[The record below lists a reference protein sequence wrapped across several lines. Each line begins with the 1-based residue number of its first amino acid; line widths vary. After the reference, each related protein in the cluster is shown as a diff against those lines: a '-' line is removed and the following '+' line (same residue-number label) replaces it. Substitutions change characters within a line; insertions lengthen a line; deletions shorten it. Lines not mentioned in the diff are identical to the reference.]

1 MCIQLLILLRREI
14 NGQTFRWPPY
24 TEGSAYGGFCHHL
37 SGPDDIY
44 ARNQGAT
51 HRADLKE

>member
-51 HRADLKE
+51 HRQT